1 MKNNKKHK
9 RLPPREYRLS
19 DDFLI
24 TYSVEINKRN
34 KNKEN
39 FIVRFITIYS
49 NAEELFVGTREVNLR
64 IILTSYSLPYLYIF
78 VFQYYPTL

>member
-39 FIVRFITIYS
+39 YIVRYNIPKPLSKTQKKRNKKIMD
-49 NAEELFVGTREVNLR
+49 V
-64 IILTSYSLPYLYIF
+64 
-78 VFQYYPTL
+78 